1 MFVTQ
6 IKLKTI
12 LKVLISTHQICWG
25 SFVAFTFDHQFL
37 TPYWIWILNSQV
49 MVNLRFGISLLLR
62 PCSPMILL
70 NLLMLILEK
79 KEEPWDIGMGLLG
92 DNMPKM
98 CLNTLIFAARGQ
110 HKHHITKCNQ
120 NNQTK
125 LEEIEVWTQKPQF
138 QSSNPNPQ
146 MRKRIW

>member
-1 MFVTQ
+1 MVNLSKFTSNKKILSLKPKVTTNFVIKLCPLFNSFPVHHTGWQ
-6 IKLKTI
+6 LVKLKTI

-49 MVNLRFGISLLLR
+49 MVNLRFGFSLLLR

-79 KEEPWDIGMGLLG
+79 KEEPRDIGMGLG

-98 CLNTLIFAARGQ
+98 CLNTLI
-110 HKHHITKCNQ
+110 
-120 NNQTK
+120 
-125 LEEIEVWTQKPQF
+125 
-138 QSSNPNPQ
+138 
-146 MRKRIW
+146 